1 MTWTAESMRQRDDFL
16 RVFFPEEYEHA
27 LLLQFY
33 RNLIKLEIL
42 IIVNC
47 NEAQTKLSLM
57 TIH

>member
-42 IIVNC
+42 IIVNF
-47 NEAQTKLSLM
+47 NEAKTKLSLM